1 MKSTRNT
8 VMTTALGV
16 GLIPLDI
23 GFIHAT
29 SVFTWHL
36 ETLDESYMILV
47 YLNLAIIV
55 LLGSYALITQKNGS
69 LVRPWEKHPQGK
81 FDLNKAHYQP
91 AMQGYAVHMGQ
102 IDASFVGI
110 PKLRDSLEKATQ
122 IKTGVTPTAWQEK
135 SAQSKLRQKDV
146 DACWIRKSRESH
158 NYS

>member
-81 FDLNKAHYQP
+81 FNLNKAHYQP
-91 AMQGYAVHMGQ
+91 AMQCKAMRFIWDKSMPVLLEFPSYA
-102 IDASFVGI
+102 I
-110 PKLRDSLEKATQ
+110 
-122 IKTGVTPTAWQEK
+122 AWRR
-135 SAQSKLRQKDV
+135 LPR
-146 DACWIRKSRESH
+146 
-158 NYS
+158 